1 MAWNRPKE
9 REQGIG
15 NRGAGKSPFRGLIAG
30 AIVVIGAAVA
40 AWWIWPEGESAGETP
55 PPQARQRIK
64 EVTPAKGAR
73 GETAKSNL
81 VAKADG
87 VSTNG
92 FYRDAD
98 GTLRRPGGMRVV
110 EGPVIQG
117 KPPKSYITPMYHT
130 QVEMEILS
138 LLTMQLGERRF
149 AERRYTPQ
157 FEKDL
162 RASMKLGDQIK
173 EGDSDK
179 VKEEKLA
186 VWEAKQDL
194 IKRMDRGEKL
204 KDIIKESQ
212 AELKRYADYRQ
223 NLLAELDVA
232 LRDESATEEYVND
245 FISAANQIFKD
256 NGMRPIS
263 AKGTL
268 LRRKIMLDAKAKAR
282 AKERTRQN
290 EQQ

>member
-1 MAWNRPKE
+1 MIWSAWGRMFRC
-9 REQGIG
+9 REHRLPAPVAEDGDG
-15 NRGAGKSPFRGLIAG
+15 TKKGL
-30 AIVVIGAAVA
+30 
-40 AWWIWPEGESAGETP
+40 
-55 PPQARQRIK
+55 IK

-73 GETAKSNL
+73 GEAAKSNL

-179 VKEEKLA
+179 VKEEKRA

-223 NLLAELDVA
+223 NLLAELDVT
-232 LRDESATEEYVND
+232 LRDESASEEYVND